1 MPFEISDDES
11 AAIVRSIKAGSI
23 IDSDKEIIQKFM
35 DRVSSNDNSTP
46 VSNEDNS
53 TPVSNKENSESDSNK
68 DDWYGMYPG
77 DDYSSYNHSTRQWG
91 GKKQRTSKR
100 RNSKKRRSN
109 KKR

>member
-35 DRVSSNDNSTP
+35 DRVSSKDNSTP
-46 VSNEDNS
+46 VSNE
-53 TPVSNKENSESDSNK
+53 ENSKPDSTN
-68 DDWYGMYPG
+68 DGWYGMYPG
-77 DDYSSYNHSTRQWG
+77 DDYSGRG

-109 KKR
+109 KRR